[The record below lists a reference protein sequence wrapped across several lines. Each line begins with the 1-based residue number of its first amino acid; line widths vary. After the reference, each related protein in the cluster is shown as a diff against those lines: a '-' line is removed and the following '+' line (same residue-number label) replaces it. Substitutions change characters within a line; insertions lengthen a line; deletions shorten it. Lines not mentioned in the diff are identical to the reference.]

1 MPTPRSNSV
10 ARMPRARRSAGDRG
24 GGDSDRRIAANLT
37 LLADVLRRYGVEM
50 AVLDQGLSPRDASVV
65 IGGVAARIEMLGRLH
80 QSLAAKPD
88 AGEINLSA
96 CLRSICEDLGR
107 TLPPPGRIVLS
118 HQLARDCMVPIEEAL
133 PLALIT
139 CEIVGNAVRHAHPA
153 DVIGF
158 INVCC
163 WREPSGDFVLDIAD
177 DGVGLPPGFDPATES
192 GFGLRLVR
200 QLSEHLGGSCAF
212 DDSGLGL
219 HFRLRIPAPET
230 APAETPPL
238 AAGGSGRS

>member
-1 MPTPRSNSV
+1 
-10 ARMPRARRSAGDRG
+10 MPRTKRSAVDGG
-24 GGDSDRRIAANLT
+24 GGDSDRRIAANLSI
-37 LLADVLRRYGVEM
+37 LADVLHRYAVET
-50 AVLDQGLSPRDASVV
+50 AARGQGLSPRDVSVV

-80 QSLAAKPD
+80 RDLAAEPG
-88 AGEINLSA
+88 AREINLSA

-118 HQLARDCMVPIEEAL
+118 HQLARDCMVPIEEAV

-139 CEIVGNAVRHAHPA
+139 CEIVGNSVRHAHPA

-163 WREPSGDFVLDIAD
+163 WREPSGEFVLDIAD

-219 HFRLRIPAPET
+219 HFRLRIPAPGT
-230 APAETPPL
+230 APAENPPL
-238 AAGGSGRS
+238 VAGGGGLS